1 MADDQLALA
10 GRRLAVSALGDLTVG
25 AAHAHQAPADQQSA
39 VRLGR
44 LGDLLDA
51 DAPALAWHRRDRTHR
66 AHTPTAPPTLRHPK
80 RATPPPTPTRKI
92 VTVTSS
98 GATSLDVLVIGAG
111 PAGVVAA
118 LRAARLGAR
127 TALVT
132 RDEFGGMAA
141 NDGPVPVRTLAHAAR
156 LIREASQL
164 PRYGITAGEPAL
176 DYRRLLDRVREVT
189 GDVRT
194 HSSLRD
200 DLQQSGVTIHEH
212 AGAARFTEPHV
223 IECEH
228 APRLHAAKIIICT
241 GGMPR
246 RLDLPGFDL
255 ACTHS
260 DAWTLSSA
268 PPSMLVIGA
277 GATGVQLA
285 SIFNA
290 FGSRVTLFE
299 AAPRIL
305 MSEDEDVAAA
315 VSEALAASGIKVLEN
330 AGTIDRLEPC
340 AAGVRLTYS
349 RDGAAHHIDTTITV
363 VAAGWVANTAELN
376 LPAAGVQ
383 TDPRGYVQVD
393 AQLRTSAPHIFAAG
407 DVTGH
412 VMVVH
417 EAAREAYLAA
427 TNAVLG
433 TTTALPAEVSPLGS
447 FTDPEYASVGL
458 TETTARKTRE
468 VIVATQR
475 FDSLPRPIIDGRPTG
490 FCKLIADRQL
500 HTILGCHIVGE
511 RAVELAQLAAIAMAA
526 NMTVEQ
532 LALVPFSFPTYANA
546 LGRAAIKAARE
557 LDIHTASA
565 EDRLSDAAEAATLAS

>member
-1 MADDQLALA
+1 VIARIAQNCH
-10 GRRLAVSALGDLTVG
+10 G
-25 AAHAHQAPADQQSA
+25 AADLASPET
-39 VRLGR
+39 
-44 LGDLLDA
+44 GDA
-51 DAPALAWHRRDRTHR
+51 ARHRH
-66 AHTPTAPPTLRHPK
+66 
-80 RATPPPTPTRKI
+80 RKI
-92 VTVTSS
+92 VTMTSS
-98 GATSLDVLVIGAG
+98 GATSLDVVVIGAG

-156 LIREASQL
+156 LMREAGQL
-164 PRYGITAGEPAL
+164 PRYGITIGEPKL
-176 DYRRLLDRVREVT
+176 EYRRLLDRVREVT

-194 HSSLRD
+194 HSLLREE
-200 DLQQSGVTIHEH
+200 LQQSGVTIHEH
-212 AGAARFTEPHV
+212 AGAARFTGPHV

-228 APRLHAAKIIICT
+228 APQLHAAKSILCT
-241 GGMPR
+241 GGISR
-246 RLDLPGFDL
+246 RLDLPGFEL

-268 PPSMLVIGA
+268 PLSMLVIGA

-290 FGSRVTLFE
+290 FGSQVTLFE

-315 VSEALAASGIKVLEN
+315 VSQALSRSGIQVLQN
-330 AGTIDRLEPC
+330 AGKIDRLEPSP
-340 AAGVRLTYS
+340 AGVRLAYE
-349 RDGAAHHIDTTITV
+349 RDSTAHQIDATIAV
-363 VAAGWVANTAELN
+363 LAVGWVANTAGLN
-376 LPAAGVQ
+376 LAAAGVE
-383 TDPRGYVQVD
+383 TDPRGYVRVD
-393 AQLRTSAPHIFAAG
+393 AQLRTTAPHIFAAG
-407 DVTGH
+407 DATGH

-417 EAAREAYLAA
+417 EAVREAYLAA

-433 TTTALPAEVSPLGS
+433 TTTALGAEVSPLGS

-458 TETTARKTRE
+458 TETTARQTRD

-475 FDSLPRPIIDGRPTG
+475 FESLPRPIIDGRPTG

-526 NMTVEQ
+526 DMRVEQ

-546 LGRAAIKAARE
+546 LGRAAIEAARE
-557 LDIHTASA
+557 LDLHAASA
-565 EDRLSDAAEAATLAS
+565 GDRLSFGAG